1 MFELNKA
8 DKYFKEMLN
17 KLINSEYTTEGQL
30 VRPKYADGTPSH
42 TKFVNNVIFNYDISK
57 GEYPI
62 CTLRPLAWKSAIR
75 EIGWIYQSQ
84 SNNLDV
90 FRDKYKIKWWDEWDI
105 GNRTIGQRYGAT
117 IAKYDL
123 VNKLLK
129 GLKEQPYTR
138 RHIID
143 MYQYSDF
150 EETNGLY
157 PCAYS
162 TTWNVR
168 GEYLDL
174 ILNQRSSDFC
184 TAFAINEIQYFALQ
198 MMVAKAVGLK
208 PGLFTHVVGNIHI
221 YDRHIEQAK
230 ELASRIPTDKEP
242 KLILNTDKTDFYS
255 FDIEDFELLD
265 FESAGEQLKFEM
277 AI

>member
-1 MFELNKA
+1 MSKA
-8 DKYFKEMLN
+8 DIYFKKTLRQ
-17 KLINSEYTTEGQL
+17 LINSKYTTEGQKI
-30 VRPKYADGTPSH
+30 RPVYADGTPSH
-42 TKFVNNVIFNYDISK
+42 TKFLNNVIFNYDISK

-62 CTLRPLAWKSAIR
+62 LTLRPLAWKSAIK
-75 EIGWIYQSQ
+75 EVLWIYQQ
-84 SNNLDV
+84 QTSNLSV
-90 FRDKYKIKWWDEWDI
+90 LRDKYNIKWWDSWNI
-105 GNRTIGQRYGAT
+105 GNDTIGRRYGAT
-117 IAKYDL
+117 VAKYDL

-143 MYQYSDF
+143 MYQYADF
-150 EETNGLY
+150 EETDGLH

-184 TAFAINEIQYFALQ
+184 VAWGINIFQYFALQ
-198 MMVAKAVGLK
+198 LMVAKAVGLK
-208 PGLFTHVVGNIHI
+208 PGILTHVIGNVHI
-221 YDRHIEQAK
+221 YDRHIEQAN
-230 ELASRIPTDKEP
+230 ELVDRLPVSGKEP
-242 KLILNTDKTDFYS
+242 KLLLNTNETNFYN
-255 FDIEDFELLD
+255 FTLEDFELID
-265 FESAGEQLKFEM
+265 FEAAGPQLKFEM

>member
-1 MFELNKA
+1 MSKA
-8 DKYFKEMLN
+8 DIYFKKTLRE
-17 KLINSEYTTEGQL
+17 LIDSEYTTEGQKI
-30 VRPKYADGTPSH
+30 RPVYADGTPSH
-42 TKFVNNVIFNYDISK
+42 TKFLNNVIFNYDISK

-62 CTLRPLAWKSAIR
+62 LTLRPLAWKSAIR
-75 EIGWIYQSQ
+75 EILWIYQQQTSDL
-84 SNNLDV
+84 SVLRN
-90 FRDKYKIKWWDEWDI
+90 KYNIKWWDSWNI
-105 GNRTIGQRYGAT
+105 GDDTIGVRYGAT
-117 IAKYDL
+117 VAKYDL

-143 MYQYSDF
+143 MYQYADF
-150 EETNGLY
+150 EETDGLY

-168 GEYLDL
+168 GEYLDM

-184 TAFAINEIQYFALQ
+184 VAWGINVFQYFALQ
-198 MMVAKAVGLK
+198 LMVAKAVGLK
-208 PGLFTHVVGNIHI
+208 PGMLTHVIGNVHI

-230 ELASRIPTDKEP
+230 ELVNRLPLSGKEP
-242 KLILNTDKTDFYS
+242 KLVLNTNKTDFYS
-255 FDIEDFELLD
+255 FKLEDFELID
-265 FESAGEQLKFEM
+265 FEAAGPQLKFEM

>member
-1 MFELNKA
+1 MSKA
-8 DKYFKEMLN
+8 DIYFKKTLRE
-17 KLINSEYTTEGQL
+17 LIDSEYTTEGQKI
-30 VRPKYADGTPSH
+30 RPVYADGTPSH
-42 TKFVNNVIFNYDISK
+42 TKFLNNVIFNYDISK

-62 CTLRPLAWKSAIR
+62 LTLRPLAWKSAIR
-75 EIGWIYQSQ
+75 EVLWIYQQQTSDL
-84 SNNLDV
+84 SVLRN
-90 FRDKYKIKWWDEWDI
+90 KYNIKWWDSWNI
-105 GNRTIGQRYGAT
+105 GDDTIGVRYGAT
-117 IAKYDL
+117 VAKYDL

-143 MYQYSDF
+143 MYQYADF
-150 EETNGLY
+150 EETDGLY

-162 TTWNVR
+162 TTWNIR
-168 GEYLDL
+168 GEYLDM

-184 TAFAINEIQYFALQ
+184 VAWGINVFQYFALQ
-198 MMVAKAVGLK
+198 LMVAKAVGLK
-208 PGLFTHVVGNIHI
+208 PGMLTHVIGNVHI

-230 ELASRIPTDKEP
+230 ELVNRLPLSGKEP

-255 FDIEDFELLD
+255 FKLEDFELID
-265 FESAGEQLKFEM
+265 FEAAGPQLKFEM

>member
-1 MFELNKA
+1 MSKA
-8 DKYFKEMLN
+8 DIYFKKTLRQ
-17 KLINSEYTTEGQL
+17 LIDSEYTTEGQKI
-30 VRPKYADGTPSH
+30 RPVYADGTPSH
-42 TKFVNNVIFNYDISK
+42 TKFLNNVIFNYDISK

-62 CTLRPLAWKSAIR
+62 LTLRPLAWKSAIK
-75 EIGWIYQSQ
+75 EVLWIYQQ
-84 SNNLDV
+84 QTSNLSV
-90 FRDKYKIKWWDEWDI
+90 LRDKYNIKWWDSWNI
-105 GNRTIGQRYGAT
+105 GNDTIGRRYGAT
-117 IAKYDL
+117 VAKYDL

-143 MYQYSDF
+143 MYQYADF
-150 EETNGLY
+150 EETDGLH

-184 TAFAINEIQYFALQ
+184 VAWGINIFQYFALQ
-198 MMVAKAVGLK
+198 LMVAKAVGLK
-208 PGLFTHVVGNIHI
+208 PGILTHVIGNVHI
-221 YDRHIEQAK
+221 YDRHIEQAN
-230 ELASRIPTDKEP
+230 ELVNRLPVSGKEP
-242 KLILNTDKTDFYS
+242 KLLLNTDETNFYN
-255 FDIEDFELLD
+255 FTLEDFELIN
-265 FESAGEQLKFEM
+265 FEAAGPQLKFEM

>member
-1 MFELNKA
+1 MSKA
-8 DKYFKEMLN
+8 DIYFKKTLRQ
-17 KLINSEYTTEGQL
+17 LINSEYTTEGQKI
-30 VRPKYADGTPSH
+30 RPVYADGTPSH
-42 TKFVNNVIFNYDISK
+42 TKFLNNVIFNYDISK

-62 CTLRPLAWKSAIR
+62 LTLRPLAWKSAIK
-75 EIGWIYQSQ
+75 EVLWIYQQ
-84 SNNLDV
+84 QTSNLSV
-90 FRDKYKIKWWDEWDI
+90 LRDKYNIKWWDSWNI
-105 GNRTIGQRYGAT
+105 GNDTIGRRYGAT
-117 IAKYDL
+117 VAKYDL

-143 MYQYSDF
+143 MYQYADF
-150 EETNGLY
+150 EETDGLH

-184 TAFAINEIQYFALQ
+184 VAWGINIFQYFALQ
-198 MMVAKAVGLK
+198 LMVAKAVGLK
-208 PGLFTHVVGNIHI
+208 PGILTHVIGNVHI
-221 YDRHIEQAK
+221 YDRHIEQAN
-230 ELASRIPTDKEP
+230 ELVNRLPVSGKEP
-242 KLILNTDKTDFYS
+242 KLLLNTDETNFYN
-255 FDIEDFELLD
+255 FTLEDFELID
-265 FESAGEQLKFEM
+265 FEVAGPQLKFEM

>member
-1 MFELNKA
+1 MSKA
-8 DKYFKEMLN
+8 DIYFKKTLRQ
-17 KLINSEYTTEGQL
+17 LIDSEYTTEGQKI
-30 VRPKYADGTPSH
+30 RPVYADGTPSH
-42 TKFVNNVIFNYDISK
+42 TKFLNNVIFNYDISK

-62 CTLRPLAWKSAIR
+62 LTLRPLAWKSAIK
-75 EIGWIYQSQ
+75 EVLWIYQQ
-84 SNNLDV
+84 QTSNLSV
-90 FRDKYKIKWWDEWDI
+90 LRDKYNIKWWDSWNI
-105 GNRTIGQRYGAT
+105 GNDTIGIRYGAT

-143 MYQYSDF
+143 MYQYADF
-150 EETNGLY
+150 EETDGLH

-184 TAFAINEIQYFALQ
+184 VAWGINIFQYFALQ
-198 MMVAKAVGLK
+198 LMVAKAVGLK
-208 PGLFTHVVGNIHI
+208 PGILTHVIGNVHI
-221 YDRHIEQAK
+221 YDRHIEQAN
-230 ELASRIPTDKEP
+230 ELVNRLPVSGKEP
-242 KLILNTDKTDFYS
+242 KLLLNTDETNFYN
-255 FDIEDFELLD
+255 FTLEDFELID
-265 FESAGEQLKFEM
+265 FEAAGPQLKFEM

>member
-1 MFELNKA
+1 MSKA
-8 DKYFKEMLN
+8 DIYFKKTLRE
-17 KLINSEYTTEGQL
+17 LIDSEYTTEGQKI
-30 VRPKYADGTPSH
+30 RPVYADGTPSH
-42 TKFVNNVIFNYDISK
+42 TKFLNNVIFNYDISK

-62 CTLRPLAWKSAIR
+62 LTLRPLAWKSAIR
-75 EIGWIYQSQ
+75 EILWIYQQQTSDL
-84 SNNLDV
+84 SVLRN
-90 FRDKYKIKWWDEWDI
+90 KYNIKWWDSWNI
-105 GNRTIGQRYGAT
+105 GDDTIGVRYGAT

-143 MYQYSDF
+143 MYQYADF
-150 EETNGLY
+150 EETDGLY

-168 GEYLDL
+168 GEYLDM

-184 TAFAINEIQYFALQ
+184 VAWGINVFQYFALQ
-198 MMVAKAVGLK
+198 LMVAKAVGLK
-208 PGLFTHVVGNIHI
+208 PGMLTHVIGNVHI

-230 ELASRIPTDKEP
+230 ELVNRLPLSGKEP

-255 FDIEDFELLD
+255 FKLEDFELID
-265 FESAGEQLKFEM
+265 FEAAGPQLKFE
-277 AI
+277 IGV

>member
-1 MFELNKA
+1 MSKA
-8 DKYFKEMLN
+8 DIYFKKTLRE
-17 KLINSEYTTEGQL
+17 LIDSEYTTEGQKI
-30 VRPKYADGTPSH
+30 RPVYADGTPSH
-42 TKFVNNVIFNYDISK
+42 TKFLNNVIFNYDISK

-62 CTLRPLAWKSAIR
+62 LTLRPLAWKSAIR
-75 EIGWIYQSQ
+75 EILWIYQQQTSDL
-84 SNNLDV
+84 SVLRN
-90 FRDKYKIKWWDEWDI
+90 KYNIKWWDSWNI
-105 GNRTIGQRYGAT
+105 GDDTIGVRYGAT
-117 IAKYDL
+117 VAKYDL

-143 MYQYSDF
+143 MYQYADF
-150 EETNGLY
+150 EETDGLY

-168 GEYLDL
+168 GEYLDM

-184 TAFAINEIQYFALQ
+184 VAWGINVFQYFALQ
-198 MMVAKAVGLK
+198 LMVAKAVGLK
-208 PGLFTHVVGNIHI
+208 PGMLTHVIGNVHI

-230 ELASRIPTDKEP
+230 ELVNRLPLSGKEP
-242 KLILNTDKTDFYS
+242 KLVLNTDKTDFYS
-255 FDIEDFELLD
+255 FKLEDFELID
-265 FESAGEQLKFEM
+265 FEAAGPQLKFEM

>member
-1 MFELNKA
+1 MSKA
-8 DKYFKEMLN
+8 DIYFKKTLRE
-17 KLINSEYTTEGQL
+17 LIDSEYTTEGQKI
-30 VRPKYADGTPSH
+30 RPVYADGTPSH
-42 TKFVNNVIFNYDISK
+42 TKFLNNVVFNYDISK

-62 CTLRPLAWKSAIR
+62 LTLRPLAWKSAIR
-75 EIGWIYQSQ
+75 EILWIYQQQTSDL
-84 SNNLDV
+84 SVLRN
-90 FRDKYKIKWWDEWDI
+90 KYNIKWWDSWNI
-105 GNRTIGQRYGAT
+105 GDDTIGVRYGAT
-117 IAKYDL
+117 VAKYDL

-143 MYQYSDF
+143 MYQYADF
-150 EETNGLY
+150 EETDGLH

-168 GEYLDL
+168 GEYLDM

-184 TAFAINEIQYFALQ
+184 VAWGINVFQYFALQ
-198 MMVAKAVGLK
+198 LMVAKAVGLK
-208 PGLFTHVVGNIHI
+208 PGMLTHVIGNVHI

-230 ELASRIPTDKEP
+230 ELVNRLPLSGKEP

-255 FDIEDFELLD
+255 FKLEDFELID
-265 FESAGEQLKFEM
+265 FEAAGPQLKFEM

>member
-1 MFELNKA
+1 MSKA
-8 DKYFKEMLN
+8 DIYFKKTLRE
-17 KLINSEYTTEGQL
+17 LIDSEYTTEGQKI
-30 VRPKYADGTPSH
+30 RPVYADGTPSH
-42 TKFVNNVIFNYDISK
+42 TKFLNNVIFNYDISK

-62 CTLRPLAWKSAIR
+62 LTLRPLAWKSAIR
-75 EIGWIYQSQ
+75 EVLWIYQQQTSDL
-84 SNNLDV
+84 SVLRN
-90 FRDKYKIKWWDEWDI
+90 KYNIKWWDSWNI
-105 GNRTIGQRYGAT
+105 GDDTIGVRYGAT
-117 IAKYDL
+117 VAKYDL

-143 MYQYSDF
+143 MYQYADF
-150 EETNGLY
+150 EETDGLY

-168 GEYLDL
+168 GEYLDM

-184 TAFAINEIQYFALQ
+184 VAWGINVFQYFALQ
-198 MMVAKAVGLK
+198 LMVAKAVGLK
-208 PGLFTHVVGNIHI
+208 PGMLTHVIGNVHI

-230 ELASRIPTDKEP
+230 ELVNRLPLSGKEP
-242 KLILNTDKTDFYS
+242 KLVLNTDKTDFYS
-255 FDIEDFELLD
+255 FKLEDFELID
-265 FESAGEQLKFEM
+265 FEAAGPQLKFEM

>member
-1 MFELNKA
+1 MSKA
-8 DKYFKEMLN
+8 DIYFKKTLRQ
-17 KLINSEYTTEGQL
+17 LINSEYTTEGQKI
-30 VRPKYADGTPSH
+30 RPVYADGTPSH
-42 TKFVNNVIFNYDISK
+42 TKFLNNVIFNYDISK

-62 CTLRPLAWKSAIR
+62 LTLRPLAWKSAIK
-75 EIGWIYQSQ
+75 EVLWIYQQ
-84 SNNLDV
+84 QTSNLSV
-90 FRDKYKIKWWDEWDI
+90 LRDKYNIKWWDSWNI
-105 GNRTIGQRYGAT
+105 GNDTIGRRYGAT
-117 IAKYDL
+117 VAKYDL

-143 MYQYSDF
+143 MYQYTDF
-150 EETNGLY
+150 EETDGLY

-184 TAFAINEIQYFALQ
+184 VAWGINIFQYFALQ
-198 MMVAKAVGLK
+198 LMVAKAVGLK
-208 PGLFTHVVGNIHI
+208 PGILTHVIGNVHI
-221 YDRHIEQAK
+221 YDRHIEQAN
-230 ELASRIPTDKEP
+230 ELVNRLPVSGKEP
-242 KLILNTDKTDFYS
+242 KLLLNTDETNFYN
-255 FDIEDFELLD
+255 FTLEDFELID
-265 FESAGEQLKFEM
+265 FEAAGPQLKFEM

>member
-1 MFELNKA
+1 MSKA
-8 DKYFKEMLN
+8 DIYFKKTLR
-17 KLINSEYTTEGQL
+17 KLIDSEYTTEGQKI
-30 VRPKYADGTPSH
+30 RPVYADGTPSH
-42 TKFVNNVIFNYDISK
+42 TKFLNNVVFNYDISK

-62 CTLRPLAWKSAIR
+62 LTLRPLAWKSAIR
-75 EIGWIYQSQ
+75 EILWIYQQQTSDL
-84 SNNLDV
+84 SVLRN
-90 FRDKYKIKWWDEWDI
+90 KYNIKWWDSWNI
-105 GNRTIGQRYGAT
+105 GDDTIGVRYGAT
-117 IAKYDL
+117 VAKYDL

-143 MYQYSDF
+143 MYQYADF
-150 EETNGLY
+150 EETDGLY

-168 GEYLDL
+168 GEYLDM

-184 TAFAINEIQYFALQ
+184 VAWGINVFQYFALQ
-198 MMVAKAVGLK
+198 LMVAKAVGLK
-208 PGLFTHVVGNIHI
+208 PGMLTHVIGNVHI

-230 ELASRIPTDKEP
+230 ELVNRLPLSGKEP

-255 FDIEDFELLD
+255 FKLEDFELID
-265 FESAGEQLKFEM
+265 FEAAGPQLKFEM

>member
-1 MFELNKA
+1 MSKA
-8 DKYFKEMLN
+8 DIYFKKTLRQ
-17 KLINSEYTTEGQL
+17 LIDSEYTTEGQKI
-30 VRPKYADGTPSH
+30 RPVYADGTPSH
-42 TKFVNNVIFNYDISK
+42 TKFLNNVIFNYDISK

-62 CTLRPLAWKSAIR
+62 LTLRPLAWKSAIK
-75 EIGWIYQSQ
+75 EVLWIYQQQTSDL
-84 SNNLDV
+84 SVL
-90 FRDKYKIKWWDEWDI
+90 RDKYNIKWWDSWNI
-105 GNRTIGQRYGAT
+105 GNDTIGRRYGAT
-117 IAKYDL
+117 VAKYDL

-143 MYQYSDF
+143 MYQYADF
-150 EETNGLY
+150 EETDGLH

-184 TAFAINEIQYFALQ
+184 VAWGINIFQYFALQ
-198 MMVAKAVGLK
+198 LMVAKAVGLK
-208 PGLFTHVVGNIHI
+208 PGILTHVIGNVHI
-221 YDRHIEQAK
+221 YDRHIEQAN
-230 ELASRIPTDKEP
+230 ELVNRLPVSGKEP
-242 KLILNTDKTDFYS
+242 KLLLNTDETNFYN
-255 FDIEDFELLD
+255 FTLEDFELID
-265 FESAGEQLKFEM
+265 FEAAGPQLKFEM

>member
-1 MFELNKA
+1 MSKA
-8 DKYFKEMLN
+8 DIYFKKTLR
-17 KLINSEYTTEGQL
+17 KLIDSEYTTEGQKI
-30 VRPKYADGTPSH
+30 RPVYADGTPSH
-42 TKFVNNVIFNYDISK
+42 TKFLNNVVFNYDISK

-62 CTLRPLAWKSAIR
+62 LTLRPLAWKSAIR
-75 EIGWIYQSQ
+75 EVLWIYQQQTSDL
-84 SNNLDV
+84 SVLRN
-90 FRDKYKIKWWDEWDI
+90 KYNIKWWDSWNI
-105 GNRTIGQRYGAT
+105 GDDTIGVRYGAT
-117 IAKYDL
+117 VAKYDL

-143 MYQYSDF
+143 MYQYADF
-150 EETNGLY
+150 EETDGLH

-168 GEYLDL
+168 GEYLDM

-184 TAFAINEIQYFALQ
+184 VAWGINVFQYFALQ
-198 MMVAKAVGLK
+198 LMVAKAVGLK
-208 PGLFTHVVGNIHI
+208 PGMLTHVIGNVHI

-230 ELASRIPTDKEP
+230 ELVNRLPLSGKEP

-255 FDIEDFELLD
+255 FKLEDFELID
-265 FESAGEQLKFEM
+265 FEAAGPQLKFEM

>member
-1 MFELNKA
+1 MSKA
-8 DKYFKEMLN
+8 DIYFKKTLRE
-17 KLINSEYTTEGQL
+17 LIDSEYTTEGQKI
-30 VRPKYADGTPSH
+30 RPVYTDGTPSH
-42 TKFVNNVIFNYDISK
+42 TKFLNNVIFNYDISK

-62 CTLRPLAWKSAIR
+62 LTLRPLAWKSAIR
-75 EIGWIYQSQ
+75 EILWIYQQQTSDL
-84 SNNLDV
+84 SVLRN
-90 FRDKYKIKWWDEWDI
+90 KYNIKWWDSWNI
-105 GNRTIGQRYGAT
+105 GDDTIGVRYGAT
-117 IAKYDL
+117 VAKYDL

-143 MYQYSDF
+143 MYQYADF
-150 EETNGLY
+150 EETDGLY

-168 GEYLDL
+168 GEYLDM

-184 TAFAINEIQYFALQ
+184 VAWGINVFQYFALQ
-198 MMVAKAVGLK
+198 LMVAKAVGLK
-208 PGLFTHVVGNIHI
+208 PGMLTHVIGNVHI

-230 ELASRIPTDKEP
+230 ELVNRLPLSGKEP

-255 FDIEDFELLD
+255 FKLEDFELID
-265 FESAGEQLKFEM
+265 FEAAGPQLKFEM

>member
-1 MFELNKA
+1 MSKA
-8 DKYFKEMLN
+8 DIYFKKTLRE
-17 KLINSEYTTEGQL
+17 LIDSEYTTEGQKI
-30 VRPKYADGTPSH
+30 RPVYADGTPSH
-42 TKFVNNVIFNYDISK
+42 TKFLNNVIFNYDISK

-62 CTLRPLAWKSAIR
+62 LTLRPLAWKSAIR
-75 EIGWIYQSQ
+75 EVLWIYQQQTSDL
-84 SNNLDV
+84 SVLRN
-90 FRDKYKIKWWDEWDI
+90 KYNIKWWDSWNI
-105 GNRTIGQRYGAT
+105 GDDTIGVRYGAT
-117 IAKYDL
+117 VAKYDL

-143 MYQYSDF
+143 MYQYADF
-150 EETNGLY
+150 EETDGLY

-168 GEYLDL
+168 GEYLDM

-184 TAFAINEIQYFALQ
+184 VAWGINVFQYFALQ
-198 MMVAKAVGLK
+198 LMVAKAVGLK
-208 PGLFTHVVGNIHI
+208 PGMLTHVIGNVHI

-230 ELASRIPTDKEP
+230 ELVNRLPLSGKEP

-255 FDIEDFELLD
+255 FKLEDFELID
-265 FESAGEQLKFEM
+265 FEAAGPQLKFEM

>member
-1 MFELNKA
+1 MSKA
-8 DKYFKEMLN
+8 DIYFKKTLRE
-17 KLINSEYTTEGQL
+17 LIDSEYTTEGQKI
-30 VRPKYADGTPSH
+30 RPVYADGTPSH
-42 TKFVNNVIFNYDISK
+42 TKFLNNVIFNYDISK

-62 CTLRPLAWKSAIR
+62 LTLRPLAWKSAIR
-75 EIGWIYQSQ
+75 EILWIYQQQTSDL
-84 SNNLDV
+84 SVLRN
-90 FRDKYKIKWWDEWDI
+90 KYNIKWWDSWNI
-105 GNRTIGQRYGAT
+105 GDDTIGVRYGAT

-143 MYQYSDF
+143 MYQYADF
-150 EETNGLY
+150 EETDGLY

-168 GEYLDL
+168 GEYLDM

-184 TAFAINEIQYFALQ
+184 VAWGINIFQYFALQ
-198 MMVAKAVGLK
+198 LMVAKAVGLK
-208 PGLFTHVVGNIHI
+208 PGMLTHVIGNVHI

-230 ELASRIPTDKEP
+230 ELVNRLPLSGKEP

-255 FDIEDFELLD
+255 FKLEDFELID
-265 FESAGEQLKFEM
+265 FEAAGPQLKFEM

>member
-1 MFELNKA
+1 MSKA
-8 DKYFKEMLN
+8 DIYFKKTL
-17 KLINSEYTTEGQL
+17 KQLIDSEYTTEGQKI
-30 VRPKYADGTPSH
+30 RPVYADGTPSH
-42 TKFVNNVIFNYDISK
+42 TKFLNNVIFNYDISK

-62 CTLRPLAWKSAIR
+62 LTLRPLAWKSAIK
-75 EIGWIYQSQ
+75 EVLWIYQQ
-84 SNNLDV
+84 QTSNLSV
-90 FRDKYKIKWWDEWDI
+90 LRDKYNIKWWDSWNI
-105 GNRTIGQRYGAT
+105 GNDTIGRRYGAT
-117 IAKYDL
+117 VAKYDL

-143 MYQYSDF
+143 MYQYADF
-150 EETNGLY
+150 EETDGLH

-184 TAFAINEIQYFALQ
+184 VAWGINIFQYFALQ
-198 MMVAKAVGLK
+198 LMVAKAVGLK
-208 PGLFTHVVGNIHI
+208 PGILTHVIGNVHI
-221 YDRHIEQAK
+221 YDRHIEQAN
-230 ELASRIPTDKEP
+230 ELVNRLPVSGKEP
-242 KLILNTDKTDFYS
+242 KLLLNTDETNFYN
-255 FDIEDFELLD
+255 FTLEDFELID
-265 FESAGEQLKFEM
+265 FEAAGPQLKFEM

>member
-1 MFELNKA
+1 MSKA
-8 DKYFKEMLN
+8 DIYFKKTLRQ
-17 KLINSEYTTEGQL
+17 LINSEYTTEGQKI
-30 VRPKYADGTPSH
+30 RPVYADGTPSH
-42 TKFVNNVIFNYDISK
+42 TKFLNNVIFNYDISK

-62 CTLRPLAWKSAIR
+62 LTLRPLAWKSAIK
-75 EIGWIYQSQ
+75 EVLWIYQQ
-84 SNNLDV
+84 QTSNLSV
-90 FRDKYKIKWWDEWDI
+90 LRDKYNIKWWDSWNI
-105 GNRTIGQRYGAT
+105 GNDTIGRRYGAT
-117 IAKYDL
+117 VAKYDL

-143 MYQYSDF
+143 MYQYADF
-150 EETNGLY
+150 EETDGLH

-184 TAFAINEIQYFALQ
+184 VAWGINIFQYFALQ
-198 MMVAKAVGLK
+198 LMVAKAVVLK
-208 PGLFTHVVGNIHI
+208 PGILTHVIGNVHI
-221 YDRHIEQAK
+221 YDRHIEQAN
-230 ELASRIPTDKEP
+230 ELVNRLPVSGKEP
-242 KLILNTDKTDFYS
+242 KLLLNTDETNFYN
-255 FDIEDFELLD
+255 FTLEDFELID
-265 FESAGEQLKFEM
+265 FEAAGPQLKFEM

>member
-1 MFELNKA
+1 MSKA
-8 DKYFKEMLN
+8 DIYFKKTLRQ
-17 KLINSEYTTEGQL
+17 LIDSEYTTEGQKI
-30 VRPKYADGTPSH
+30 RPVYADGTPSH
-42 TKFVNNVIFNYDISK
+42 TKFLNNVIFNYDISK

-62 CTLRPLAWKSAIR
+62 LTLRPLAWKSAIK
-75 EIGWIYQSQ
+75 EVLWIYQQ
-84 SNNLDV
+84 QTSNLSV
-90 FRDKYKIKWWDEWDI
+90 LRDKYNIKWWDWWNI
-105 GNRTIGQRYGAT
+105 GNDTIGRRYGAT
-117 IAKYDL
+117 VAKYDL

-143 MYQYSDF
+143 MYQYADF
-150 EETNGLY
+150 EETDGLH

-184 TAFAINEIQYFALQ
+184 VAWGINIFQYFALQ
-198 MMVAKAVGLK
+198 LMVAKAVGLK
-208 PGLFTHVVGNIHI
+208 PGILTHVIGNVHI
-221 YDRHIEQAK
+221 YDRHIEQAN
-230 ELASRIPTDKEP
+230 ELVNRLPVSGKEP
-242 KLILNTDKTDFYS
+242 KLLLNTDETNFYN
-255 FDIEDFELLD
+255 FTLEDFELID
-265 FESAGEQLKFEM
+265 FEAAGPQLKFEM

>member
-1 MFELNKA
+1 MSKA
-8 DKYFKEMLN
+8 DIYFKKTLRE
-17 KLINSEYTTEGQL
+17 LIDSEYTTEGQKI
-30 VRPKYADGTPSH
+30 RPVYADGTPSH
-42 TKFVNNVIFNYDISK
+42 TKFLNNVIFNYDISK

-62 CTLRPLAWKSAIR
+62 LTLRPLAWKSAIR
-75 EIGWIYQSQ
+75 EILWIYQQQTSDL
-84 SNNLDV
+84 SVLRN
-90 FRDKYKIKWWDEWDI
+90 KYNIKWWDLWNI
-105 GNRTIGQRYGAT
+105 GDDTIGVRYGAT
-117 IAKYDL
+117 VAKYDL

-143 MYQYSDF
+143 MYQYADF
-150 EETNGLY
+150 EETDGLY

-168 GEYLDL
+168 GEYLDM

-184 TAFAINEIQYFALQ
+184 VAWGINVFQYFALQ
-198 MMVAKAVGLK
+198 LMVTKAVGLK
-208 PGLFTHVVGNIHI
+208 PGMLTHVIGNVHI

-230 ELASRIPTDKEP
+230 ELVNRLPLSGKEP
-242 KLILNTDKTDFYS
+242 KLVLNTDKTDFYS
-255 FDIEDFELLD
+255 FKLEDFELID
-265 FESAGEQLKFEM
+265 FEAAGPQLKFEM

>member
-1 MFELNKA
+1 MSKA
-8 DKYFKEMLN
+8 DIYFKKTLR
-17 KLINSEYTTEGQL
+17 KLIDSEYTTEGQKI
-30 VRPKYADGTPSH
+30 RPVYADGTPSH
-42 TKFVNNVIFNYDISK
+42 TKFLNNVIFNYDISK

-62 CTLRPLAWKSAIR
+62 LTLRPLAWKSAIR
-75 EIGWIYQSQ
+75 EILWIYQQQTSDL
-84 SNNLDV
+84 SVLRN
-90 FRDKYKIKWWDEWDI
+90 KYNIKWWDSWNI
-105 GNRTIGQRYGAT
+105 GDDTIGVRYGAT
-117 IAKYDL
+117 VAKYDL

-143 MYQYSDF
+143 MYQYADF
-150 EETNGLY
+150 EETDGLY

-168 GEYLDL
+168 GEYLDM

-184 TAFAINEIQYFALQ
+184 VAWGINVFQYFALQ
-198 MMVAKAVGLK
+198 LMVAKAVGLK
-208 PGLFTHVVGNIHI
+208 PGMLTHVIGNVHI

-230 ELASRIPTDKEP
+230 ELVNRLPLSGKEP
-242 KLILNTDKTDFYS
+242 KLVLNTDKTDFYS
-255 FDIEDFELLD
+255 FKLEDFELID
-265 FESAGEQLKFEM
+265 FEAAGPQLKFEM

>member
-1 MFELNKA
+1 MSKA
-8 DKYFKEMLN
+8 DIYFKKTLR
-17 KLINSEYTTEGQL
+17 KLIDSEYTTEGQKI
-30 VRPKYADGTPSH
+30 RPVYADGIPSH
-42 TKFVNNVIFNYDISK
+42 TKFLNNVVFNYDISK

-62 CTLRPLAWKSAIR
+62 LTLRPLAWKSAIK
-75 EIGWIYQSQ
+75 EVLWIYQQQTSDL
-84 SNNLDV
+84 SVLRN
-90 FRDKYKIKWWDEWDI
+90 KYNIKWWDSWNI
-105 GNRTIGQRYGAT
+105 GDDTIGIRYGAT
-117 IAKYDL
+117 VAKYDL

-143 MYQYSDF
+143 MYQYADF
-150 EETNGLY
+150 EETDGLH

-168 GEYLDL
+168 GEYLDM

-184 TAFAINEIQYFALQ
+184 VAWGINIFQYFALQ
-198 MMVAKAVGLK
+198 LMVAKAVGLK
-208 PGLFTHVVGNIHI
+208 PGMLTHVIGNVHI

-230 ELASRIPTDKEP
+230 NLVDRLPFSGKEP

-255 FDIEDFELLD
+255 FELEDFELID
-265 FESAGEQLKFEM
+265 FEAAGPQLKFEM

>member
-1 MFELNKA
+1 MSKA
-8 DKYFKEMLN
+8 DIYFKKTLRE
-17 KLINSEYTTEGQL
+17 LIDSEYTTEGQKI
-30 VRPKYADGTPSH
+30 RPVYADGTPSH
-42 TKFVNNVIFNYDISK
+42 TKFLNNVIFNYDISK

-62 CTLRPLAWKSAIR
+62 LTLRPLAWKSAIR
-75 EIGWIYQSQ
+75 EILWIYQQQTSDL
-84 SNNLDV
+84 SVLRN
-90 FRDKYKIKWWDEWDI
+90 KYNIKWWDSWNI
-105 GNRTIGQRYGAT
+105 GDDTIGVRYGAT
-117 IAKYDL
+117 VAKYDL

-143 MYQYSDF
+143 MYQYVDF
-150 EETNGLY
+150 EETDGLY

-168 GEYLDL
+168 GEYLDM

-184 TAFAINEIQYFALQ
+184 VAWGINVFQYFALQ
-198 MMVAKAVGLK
+198 LMVAKAVGLK
-208 PGLFTHVVGNIHI
+208 PGMLTHVIGNVHI

-230 ELASRIPTDKEP
+230 ELVNRLPLSGKEP
-242 KLILNTDKTDFYS
+242 KLVLNTDKTDFYS
-255 FDIEDFELLD
+255 FKLEDFELID
-265 FESAGEQLKFEM
+265 FEAAGPQLKFEM

>member
-1 MFELNKA
+1 MSKA
-8 DKYFKEMLN
+8 DIYFKKTLR
-17 KLINSEYTTEGQL
+17 KLIDSEYTTEGQKI
-30 VRPKYADGTPSH
+30 RPVYADGTPSH
-42 TKFVNNVIFNYDISK
+42 TKFLNNVVFNYDISK

-62 CTLRPLAWKSAIR
+62 LTLRPLAWKSAIR
-75 EIGWIYQSQ
+75 EVLWIYQQQTSDL
-84 SNNLDV
+84 SVLRN
-90 FRDKYKIKWWDEWDI
+90 KYNIKWWDSWNI
-105 GNRTIGQRYGAT
+105 GDDTIGVRYGAT
-117 IAKYDL
+117 VAKYDL

-143 MYQYSDF
+143 MYQYADF
-150 EETNGLY
+150 EETDGLH

-168 GEYLDL
+168 GEYLDM

-184 TAFAINEIQYFALQ
+184 VAWGINVFQYFALQ
-198 MMVAKAVGLK
+198 LMVAKAVGLK
-208 PGLFTHVVGNIHI
+208 PGMLTHVIGNVHI

-230 ELASRIPTDKEP
+230 ELVNRLPLSGKEP
-242 KLILNTDKTDFYS
+242 KLILNTNKTDFYS
-255 FDIEDFELLD
+255 FKLEDFELID
-265 FESAGEQLKFEM
+265 FEAAGPQLKFEM

>member
-1 MFELNKA
+1 MSKA
-8 DKYFKEMLN
+8 DIYFKKTLRQ
-17 KLINSEYTTEGQL
+17 LIDSEYTTEGQKI
-30 VRPKYADGTPSH
+30 RPVYADGTPSH
-42 TKFVNNVIFNYDISK
+42 TKFLNNVIFNYDISK

-62 CTLRPLAWKSAIR
+62 LTLRPLAWKSAIK
-75 EIGWIYQSQ
+75 EVLWIYQQ
-84 SNNLDV
+84 QTSNLSV
-90 FRDKYKIKWWDEWDI
+90 LRDKYNIKWWDSWNI
-105 GNRTIGQRYGAT
+105 GNDTIGRRYGAT
-117 IAKYDL
+117 VAKYDL

-143 MYQYSDF
+143 MYQYADF
-150 EETNGLY
+150 EETDGLH

-184 TAFAINEIQYFALQ
+184 VAWGINIFQYFALQ
-198 MMVAKAVGLK
+198 LMVAKAVGLK
-208 PGLFTHVVGNIHI
+208 PGILTHVIGNVHI
-221 YDRHIEQAK
+221 YDRHIEQAN
-230 ELASRIPTDKEP
+230 ELVNRLPVSGKEP
-242 KLILNTDKTDFYS
+242 KLLLNTDETNFYN
-255 FDIEDFELLD
+255 FTLEDFELIG
-265 FESAGEQLKFEM
+265 FEAAGPQLKFEM

>member
-1 MFELNKA
+1 MSKA
-8 DKYFKEMLN
+8 DIYFKKTLRQ
-17 KLINSEYTTEGQL
+17 LINSEYTTEGQKI
-30 VRPKYADGTPSH
+30 RPVYADGTPSH
-42 TKFVNNVIFNYDISK
+42 TKFLNNVIFNYDISK

-62 CTLRPLAWKSAIR
+62 LTLRPLAWKSAIK
-75 EIGWIYQSQ
+75 EVLWIYQQQTSDL
-84 SNNLDV
+84 SVL
-90 FRDKYKIKWWDEWDI
+90 RDKYNIKWWDSWNI
-105 GNRTIGQRYGAT
+105 GNDTIGRRYGAT
-117 IAKYDL
+117 VAKYDL

-143 MYQYSDF
+143 MYQYADF
-150 EETNGLY
+150 EETDGLH

-184 TAFAINEIQYFALQ
+184 VAWGINIFQYFALQ
-198 MMVAKAVGLK
+198 LMVAKAVGLK
-208 PGLFTHVVGNIHI
+208 PGMLTHVIGNVHI
-221 YDRHIEQAK
+221 YDRHIEQAN
-230 ELASRIPTDKEP
+230 ELVNRLPVSGKEP
-242 KLILNTDKTDFYS
+242 KLLLNTDETNFYN
-255 FDIEDFELLD
+255 FTLEDFELID
-265 FESAGEQLKFEM
+265 FEAAGPQLKFEM

>member
-1 MFELNKA
+1 M
-8 DKYFKEMLN
+8 
-17 KLINSEYTTEGQL
+17 
-30 VRPKYADGTPSH
+30 
-42 TKFVNNVIFNYDISK
+42 
-57 GEYPI
+57 
-62 CTLRPLAWKSAIR
+62 AWKSAIR
-75 EIGWIYQSQ
+75 EVLWIYQQQTSDL
-84 SNNLDV
+84 SVLRN
-90 FRDKYKIKWWDEWDI
+90 KYNIKWWDSWNI
-105 GNRTIGQRYGAT
+105 GDDTIGVRYGAT
-117 IAKYDL
+117 VAKYDL

-143 MYQYSDF
+143 MYQYADF
-150 EETNGLY
+150 EETDGLY

-168 GEYLDL
+168 GEYLDM

-184 TAFAINEIQYFALQ
+184 VAWGINVFQYFALQ
-198 MMVAKAVGLK
+198 LMVAKAVGLK
-208 PGLFTHVVGNIHI
+208 PGMLTHVIGNVHI

-230 ELASRIPTDKEP
+230 ELVNRLPLSGKEP

-255 FDIEDFELLD
+255 FKLEDFELID
-265 FESAGEQLKFEM
+265 FEAAGPQLKFEM

>member
-1 MFELNKA
+1 MFKLNKA

-42 TKFVNNVIFNYDISK
+42 TKFVNNAIFNYDISK

-84 SNNLDV
+84 SNNLNV
-90 FRDKYKIKWWDEWDI
+90 LRDKYKIKWWDEWDI
-105 GNRTIGQRYGAT
+105 GDRTIGQRYGAT

-138 RHIID
+138 RHII
-143 MYQYSDF
+143 
-150 EETNGLY
+150 T
-157 PCAYS
+157 
-162 TTWNVR
+162 
-168 GEYLDL
+168 
-174 ILNQRSSDFC
+174 
-184 TAFAINEIQYFALQ
+184 
-198 MMVAKAVGLK
+198 
-208 PGLFTHVVGNIHI
+208 
-221 YDRHIEQAK
+221 
-230 ELASRIPTDKEP
+230 
-242 KLILNTDKTDFYS
+242 
-255 FDIEDFELLD
+255 
-265 FESAGEQLKFEM
+265 
-277 AI
+277 

>member
-1 MFELNKA
+1 MSKA
-8 DKYFKEMLN
+8 DIYFKKTLR
-17 KLINSEYTTEGQL
+17 KLIDSEYTTEGQKI
-30 VRPKYADGTPSH
+30 RPVYADGTPSH
-42 TKFVNNVIFNYDISK
+42 TKFLNNVVFNYDISK

-62 CTLRPLAWKSAIR
+62 LTLRPLAWKSAIK
-75 EIGWIYQSQ
+75 EVLWIYQQQTSDL
-84 SNNLDV
+84 SVLRN
-90 FRDKYKIKWWDEWDI
+90 KYNIKWWDSWNI
-105 GNRTIGQRYGAT
+105 GDDTIGVRYGAT
-117 IAKYDL
+117 VAKYDL

-143 MYQYSDF
+143 MYQYTDF
-150 EETNGLY
+150 EETDGLY

-168 GEYLDL
+168 GEYLDM

-184 TAFAINEIQYFALQ
+184 VAWGINVFQYFALQ
-198 MMVAKAVGLK
+198 LMVAKAVGLK
-208 PGLFTHVVGNIHI
+208 PGMLTHVIGNVHI

-230 ELASRIPTDKEP
+230 ELVNRLPLSGKEP

-255 FDIEDFELLD
+255 FKLEDFELID
-265 FESAGEQLKFEM
+265 FEAAGPQLKFEM

>member
-1 MFELNKA
+1 MSKA
-8 DKYFKEMLN
+8 DIYFKKTLR
-17 KLINSEYTTEGQL
+17 KLIDSEYTTEGQKI
-30 VRPKYADGTPSH
+30 RPVYADGTPSH
-42 TKFVNNVIFNYDISK
+42 TKFLNNVIFNYDISK

-62 CTLRPLAWKSAIR
+62 LTLRPLAWKSAIR
-75 EIGWIYQSQ
+75 EVLWIYQQQTSDL
-84 SNNLDV
+84 SVLRN
-90 FRDKYKIKWWDEWDI
+90 KYNIKWWDSWNI
-105 GNRTIGQRYGAT
+105 GDDTIGVRYGAT
-117 IAKYDL
+117 VAKYDL

-143 MYQYSDF
+143 MYQYADF
-150 EETNGLY
+150 EETDGLH

-168 GEYLDL
+168 GEYLDM

-184 TAFAINEIQYFALQ
+184 VAWGINVFQYFALQ
-198 MMVAKAVGLK
+198 LMVAKAVGLK
-208 PGLFTHVVGNIHI
+208 PGILTHVIGNVHI

-230 ELASRIPTDKEP
+230 ELVNRLPLSGKEP
-242 KLILNTDKTDFYS
+242 KLVLNTDKTDFYS
-255 FDIEDFELLD
+255 FKLEDFELID
-265 FESAGEQLKFEM
+265 FEAAGPQLKFEM

>member
-1 MFELNKA
+1 MSKA
-8 DKYFKEMLN
+8 DIYFKKTLRQ
-17 KLINSEYTTEGQL
+17 LINSEYTTEGQKI
-30 VRPKYADGTPSH
+30 RPVYADGTPSH
-42 TKFVNNVIFNYDISK
+42 TKFLNNVIFNYDISK

-62 CTLRPLAWKSAIR
+62 LTLRPLAWKSAIK
-75 EIGWIYQSQ
+75 EVLWIYQQ
-84 SNNLDV
+84 QTSNLSV
-90 FRDKYKIKWWDEWDI
+90 LRDKYNIKWWDSWNI
-105 GNRTIGQRYGAT
+105 GNDTIGRRYGAT
-117 IAKYDL
+117 VAKYDL

-143 MYQYSDF
+143 MYQYADF
-150 EETNGLY
+150 EETDGLH

-184 TAFAINEIQYFALQ
+184 VAWGINVFQYFALQ
-198 MMVAKAVGLK
+198 LMVAKAVGLK
-208 PGLFTHVVGNIHI
+208 PGILTHVIGNVHI
-221 YDRHIEQAK
+221 YDRHIEQAN
-230 ELASRIPTDKEP
+230 ELVNRLPVSGKEP
-242 KLILNTDKTDFYS
+242 KLLLNTDETNFYN
-255 FDIEDFELLD
+255 FTLEDFELID
-265 FESAGEQLKFEM
+265 FEAAGPQLKFEM

>member
-1 MFELNKA
+1 MSKA
-8 DKYFKEMLN
+8 DIYFKKTLRQ
-17 KLINSEYTTEGQL
+17 LINSEYTTEGQKI
-30 VRPKYADGTPSH
+30 RPVYADGTPSH
-42 TKFVNNVIFNYDISK
+42 TKFLNNVIFNYDISK

-62 CTLRPLAWKSAIR
+62 LTLRPLAWKSAIK
-75 EIGWIYQSQ
+75 EVLWIYQQ
-84 SNNLDV
+84 QTSNLSV
-90 FRDKYKIKWWDEWDI
+90 LRDKYNIKWWDSWNI
-105 GNRTIGQRYGAT
+105 GNDTIGRRYGAT
-117 IAKYDL
+117 VAKYDL

-143 MYQYSDF
+143 MYQYADF
-150 EETNGLY
+150 EETDGLH

-184 TAFAINEIQYFALQ
+184 VAWGINIFQYFALQ
-198 MMVAKAVGLK
+198 LMVAKAVGLK
-208 PGLFTHVVGNIHI
+208 PGILTHVIGNVHI
-221 YDRHIEQAK
+221 YDRHIEQAN
-230 ELASRIPTDKEP
+230 ELVNRLPVSGKEP
-242 KLILNTDKTDFYS
+242 KLLLNTDETNFYN
-255 FDIEDFELLD
+255 FTLEDFELID
-265 FESAGEQLKFEM
+265 FEAAGPQLKFEM

>member
-1 MFELNKA
+1 MSKA
-8 DKYFKEMLN
+8 DIYFKKTLRQ
-17 KLINSEYTTEGQL
+17 LINSEYTTEGQKI
-30 VRPKYADGTPSH
+30 RPVYADGTPSH
-42 TKFVNNVIFNYDISK
+42 TKFLNNVIFNYDISK

-62 CTLRPLAWKSAIR
+62 LTLRPLAWKSAIK
-75 EIGWIYQSQ
+75 EVLWIYQQ
-84 SNNLDV
+84 QTSNLSV
-90 FRDKYKIKWWDEWDI
+90 LRDKYNIKWWDSWNI
-105 GNRTIGQRYGAT
+105 GNDTIGRRYGAT
-117 IAKYDL
+117 VAKYDL

-143 MYQYSDF
+143 MYQYADF
-150 EETNGLY
+150 EETDGLH

-184 TAFAINEIQYFALQ
+184 VAWGINIFQYFALQ
-198 MMVAKAVGLK
+198 LMVAKAVGLK
-208 PGLFTHVVGNIHI
+208 PGILTHVIGNVHI
-221 YDRHIEQAK
+221 YDRHIEQAN
-230 ELASRIPTDKEP
+230 ELVNRLPVSGKDP
-242 KLILNTDKTDFYS
+242 KLLLNTNETNFYN
-255 FDIEDFELLD
+255 FTLEDFELID
-265 FESAGEQLKFEM
+265 FEAAGPQLKFEM

>member
-1 MFELNKA
+1 MSKA
-8 DKYFKEMLN
+8 DIYFKKTLRQ
-17 KLINSEYTTEGQL
+17 LIDSEYTTEGQKI
-30 VRPKYADGTPSH
+30 RPVYADGTPSH
-42 TKFVNNVIFNYDISK
+42 TKFLNNVIFNYDISK

-62 CTLRPLAWKSAIR
+62 LTLRPLAWKSAIK
-75 EIGWIYQSQ
+75 EVLWIYQQ
-84 SNNLDV
+84 QTSNLSV
-90 FRDKYKIKWWDEWDI
+90 LRDKYNIKWWDSWNI
-105 GNRTIGQRYGAT
+105 GNDTIGRRYGAT

-143 MYQYSDF
+143 MYQYADF
-150 EETNGLY
+150 EETDGLH

-184 TAFAINEIQYFALQ
+184 VAWGINIFQYFALQ
-198 MMVAKAVGLK
+198 LMVAKAVGLK
-208 PGLFTHVVGNIHI
+208 PGILTHVIGNVHI
-221 YDRHIEQAK
+221 YDRHIEQAN
-230 ELASRIPTDKEP
+230 ELVNRLPVSGKEP
-242 KLILNTDKTDFYS
+242 KLLLNTDETNFYN
-255 FDIEDFELLD
+255 FTLEDFELID
-265 FESAGEQLKFEM
+265 FEAAGPQLKFEM

>member
-1 MFELNKA
+1 MSKA
-8 DKYFKEMLN
+8 DIYFKKTLR
-17 KLINSEYTTEGQL
+17 KLIDSEYTTEGQKI
-30 VRPKYADGTPSH
+30 RPVYADGTPSH
-42 TKFVNNVIFNYDISK
+42 TKFLNNVVFNYDISK

-62 CTLRPLAWKSAIR
+62 LTLRPLAWKSAIK
-75 EIGWIYQSQ
+75 EVLWIYQQQTSDL
-84 SNNLDV
+84 SVLRN
-90 FRDKYKIKWWDEWDI
+90 KYNIKWWDSWNI
-105 GNRTIGQRYGAT
+105 GDDTIGVRYGAT
-117 IAKYDL
+117 VAKYDL

-143 MYQYSDF
+143 MYQYADF
-150 EETNGLY
+150 EETDGLH

-168 GEYLDL
+168 GEYLDM

-184 TAFAINEIQYFALQ
+184 VAWGINIFQYFALQ
-198 MMVAKAVGLK
+198 LMVAKAVGLK
-208 PGLFTHVVGNIHI
+208 PGMLTHVIGNVHI

-230 ELASRIPTDKEP
+230 ELVNRLPLSGKEP

-255 FDIEDFELLD
+255 FKLEDFELID
-265 FESAGEQLKFEM
+265 FEAAGPQLKFEM